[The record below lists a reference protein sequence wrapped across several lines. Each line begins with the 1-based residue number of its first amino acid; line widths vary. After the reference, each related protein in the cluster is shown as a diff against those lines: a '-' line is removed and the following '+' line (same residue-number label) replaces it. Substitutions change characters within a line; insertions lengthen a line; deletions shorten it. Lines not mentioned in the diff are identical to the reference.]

1 MLAIKRIYFYCVT
14 YFRLL
19 LLILIS
25 KFVIFEYERRATL
38 SCRNR
43 NMLWVN
49 KSSTSRIPVTIE
61 HVVEGE
67 GPLTFLMLVRAST
80 SVVLHPVCLSCIG
93 EGEGL
98 QGLLDAESQKLLIFN
113 CHCYHCYYYH
123 QQHHYCF
130 QFYYYRY
137 TPYVLYKNYRTG
149 NSLIFRNYKSQVV
162 ILRFFQIQHSFISP
176 QVKQSEIIITRN

>member
-1 MLAIKRIYFYCVT
+1 MLTIKRIYFYCVA

-19 LLILIS
+19 LLILLS

-43 NMLWVN
+43 IVLWVN

-67 GPLTFLMLVRAST
+67 GSLTFLMLVRAST
-80 SVVLHPVCLSCIG
+80 SVVLHPVCLSCISK
-93 EGEGL
+93 GEGL

-130 QFYYYRY
+130 QFY
-137 TPYVLYKNYRTG
+137 NYRHMCHTETTG
-149 NSLIFRNYKSQVV
+149 LAIA
-162 ILRFFQIQHSFISP
+162 
-176 QVKQSEIIITRN
+176 